1 MKFKLAIVAA
11 ALLCAALFVLAVRQE
26 SLRAIVHCEGFGC
39 MGLGILYL
47 ALAVL
52 IVLAFMVAGAVFGPK
67 PRWPS
72 ALFAGGS
79 ALAAMLVAFGVI
91 DQANKARD
99 AEGFAAYQRDCDEN
113 PKLCP
118 GLPEPLRH
126 RQPQK

>member
-1 MKFKLAIVAA
+1 MKFRLTIVAA
-11 ALLCAALFVLAVRQE
+11 TLLCAALFVLAVLQQ

-47 ALAVL
+47 ALAML

-67 PRWPS
+67 PRWRS

-79 ALAAMLVAFGVI
+79 ALVAILVAFGVI

-99 AEGFAAYQRDCDEN
+99 AKGFAAYQRDCDKN

-118 GLPEPLRH
+118 GLPELLRQ
-126 RQPQK
+126 RQPQQ